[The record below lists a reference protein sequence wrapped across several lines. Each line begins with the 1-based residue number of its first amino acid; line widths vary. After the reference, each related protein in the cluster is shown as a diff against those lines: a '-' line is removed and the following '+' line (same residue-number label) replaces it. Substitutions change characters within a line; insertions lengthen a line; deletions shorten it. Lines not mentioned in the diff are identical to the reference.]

1 MKKKFRT
8 VDAMKCLHNFFKL
21 FENVIVSKKCM
32 GFVKKNE
39 EGEQIRVRDASLP
52 SNMKFFSLF
61 SCLEMK
67 HHKCLT
73 LR

>member
-8 VDAMKCLHNFFKL
+8 VDAMKCLQNVLNL

-32 GFVKKNE
+32 GLVKKSE
-39 EGEQIRVRDASLP
+39 GGEQIRLRNASLP
-52 SNMKFFSLF
+52 SSLKFSSLF

-67 HHKCLT
+67 NT
-73 LR
+73 TSV